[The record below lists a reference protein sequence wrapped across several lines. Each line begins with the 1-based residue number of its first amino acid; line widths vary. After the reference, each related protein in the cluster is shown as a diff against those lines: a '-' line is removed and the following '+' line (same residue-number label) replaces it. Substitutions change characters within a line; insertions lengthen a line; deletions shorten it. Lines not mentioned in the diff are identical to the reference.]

1 MSLGNRNASEK
12 AIEDVLAKYP
22 GITESVL
29 DYQPNSLTF
38 LARQQSVE
46 VGRTDL
52 LFLSGDELLLIE
64 LKAEAATEA
73 HVDQLDK
80 YRDHYE
86 QVVIGEKYPSASQ
99 LVPILL
105 APEIPD
111 RIHSLCDERTLEA
124 VEFDIGDVLQR
135 FENQLFTG
143 HAMFENKPV
152 STGVASL
159 QLINGL
165 IRFLGKSD
173 KPKTKNDCVDNLN
186 RIAKRPSWN
195 HPDDRMGQFI
205 RLGIRLNLI
214 QQVGRPPLPQVD
226 QLRVYQTDKLLL
238 TERGQTYYEEMPD
251 GPERVPP
258 LTVSQANII
267 TELLYERPFYSDV
280 TTGMVVFLDTV
291 YDLSRSSDRVSSES
305 LEEWYPKK
313 SGRSWKGESPS
324 SLVEWYG
331 NYLDEIGLISKVSLT
346 GGETSG
352 YYHHLTPE
360 GAKMLSYLQV
370 DIGKEMIRAQ
380 E

>member
-1 MSLGNRNASEK
+1 MTSDRRNASEK

-22 GITESVL
+22 EITESVL
-29 DYQPNSLTF
+29 DYRPNSLTF
-38 LARQQSVE
+38 LARQQSVG

-64 LKAEAATEA
+64 LKAGSATKA
-73 HVDQLDK
+73 HVSQLEE
-80 YRDHYE
+80 YRNHYT
-86 QVVIGEKYPSASQ
+86 QAVIGEKYPSASE

-105 APEIPD
+105 APKISD
-111 RIHSLCDERTLEA
+111 RIRSACDKRDLKA
-124 VEFDIGDVLQR
+124 VEFNVGEVLQQ

-159 QLINGL
+159 HLIGGL
-165 IRFLGKSD
+165 IRFLGEAD
-173 KPKTKNDCVDNLN
+173 EPKTKNDCVDNLK
-186 RIAKRPSWN
+186 RIAKRPGWN

-214 QQVGRPPLPQVD
+214 QQVGKPPLPRVS
-226 QLRVYQTDKLLL
+226 QLRVHQDDKLLL
-238 TERGQTYYEEMPD
+238 TERGQTYYEGIPD

-258 LTVSQANII
+258 LSVSQADVII
-267 TELLYERPFYSDV
+267 ELLYEQPFYSDV

-291 YDLSRSSDRVSSES
+291 YDLSRSSNRVSSAA

-313 SGRSWKGESPS
+313 SGRNWGGKSPS

-331 NYLDEIGLISKVSLT
+331 NYLDEIGLISKVT
-346 GGETSG
+346 PTRRDTSG
-352 YYHHLTPE
+352 YSHHLTPE

>member
-1 MSLGNRNASEK
+1 MSLDNRNASEK

-22 GITESVL
+22 KITESVL
-29 DYQPNSLTF
+29 DYQQDSLTF
-38 LARQQSVE
+38 LARQQSVK

-64 LKAEAATEA
+64 LKAEPATQA
-73 HVDQLDK
+73 HVEQLEE

-86 QVVIGEKYPSASQ
+86 QVVIGKKYPSASN

-105 APEIPD
+105 SPEISN
-111 RIHSLCDERTLEA
+111 RIRSACSKRGLKA
-124 VEFDIGDVLQR
+124 VEFNVGDVLQQ

-159 QLINGL
+159 HLISGL
-165 IRFLGKSD
+165 IGYLGESD
-173 KPKTKNDCVDNLN
+173 VPKTKNDCVDNLK
-186 RIAKRPSWN
+186 RIAKRPGWN

-214 QQVGRPPLPQVD
+214 QQVGKPPLPQVSR
-226 QLRVYQTDKLLL
+226 LRVSQDDKLLL
-238 TERGQTYYEEMPD
+238 TERGQTYYEELPD
-251 GPERVPP
+251 GPERVPT
-258 LTVSQANII
+258 LSVSQADVI
-267 TELLYERPFYSDV
+267 TDLLYERPFYSDV
-280 TTGMVVFLDTV
+280 TSGMVVFLDTV
-291 YDLSRSSDRVSSES
+291 YDLSRSSDRVSSDA

-313 SGRSWKGESPS
+313 SGRSWSGKSPS

-331 NYLDEIGLISKVSLT
+331 NYLDEIGLIGKVNLT
-346 GGETSG
+346 GEGNDG

-380 E
+380 Q

>member
-1 MSLGNRNASEK
+1 MSSDKRNASEK

-29 DYQPNSLTF
+29 DYRPTSLTF

-73 HVDQLDK
+73 HVSQLEE
-80 YRDHYE
+80 YRDHYK
-86 QVVIGEKYPSASQ
+86 QVVIGEKYPSASE

-105 APEIPD
+105 APEISD
-111 RIHSLCDERTLEA
+111 RIRSECIKRGLIA
-124 VEFDIGDVLQR
+124 VEFNIGDVLQQ
-135 FENQLFTG
+135 FENQLFAG

-159 QLINGL
+159 HLISGL
-165 IRFLGKSD
+165 IQFLGESNE
-173 KPKTKNDCVDNLN
+173 PKTKNDCVDNLEQ
-186 RIAKRPSWN
+186 IAKRPGWT
-195 HPDDRMGQFI
+195 HPADRMGQFI
-205 RLGIRLNLI
+205 RLGVRLNLI
-214 QQVGRPPLPQVD
+214 QQVGKPPLSHVR
-226 QLRVYQTDKLLL
+226 QLRVSQDDKLLL
-238 TERGQTYYEEMPD
+238 TERGQTYYEEMPA

-258 LTVSQANII
+258 LNVSQADII

-291 YDLSRSSDRVSSES
+291 YDLSRSSNRVNSTA

-313 SGRSWKGESPS
+313 SGRSWGGKSPS

-331 NYLDEIGLISKVSLT
+331 NYLDEIGLISKVKLT
-346 GGETSG
+346 EGERNG

>member
-1 MSLGNRNASEK
+1 MSSDDRNASEK

-38 LARQQSVE
+38 LARQQSVK

-52 LFLSGDELLLIE
+52 IFLSGDELLLIE
-64 LKAEAATEA
+64 LKAEPATEA
-73 HVDQLDK
+73 HVDQLEE
-80 YRDHYE
+80 YRGHYE
-86 QVVIGEKYPSASQ
+86 QVVIGEKYPSASE

-105 APEIPD
+105 APEISD
-111 RIHSLCDERTLEA
+111 HIRSVCDKRGLRA
-124 VEFDIGDVLQR
+124 VDFDVEDVLQQ

-159 QLINGL
+159 HLTNGL
-165 IRFLGKSD
+165 IKFLGETD
-173 KPKTKNDCVDNLN
+173 EPKTKDDCVDNLVQ
-186 RIAKRPSWN
+186 IAKRPGWN
-195 HPDDRMGQFI
+195 YPDDRMGQFI

-214 QQVGRPPLPQVD
+214 QQVGKPPLPQVNR
-226 QLRVYQTDKLLL
+226 LRVFQDDKLLL

-251 GPERVPP
+251 GPERVPQ
-258 LTVSQANII
+258 LSVSQADVI

-291 YDLSRSSDRVSSES
+291 YDLSRSSDRVSSAA

-313 SGRSWKGESPS
+313 SGRSWRGKSPS

-346 GGETSG
+346 GEDRNG

>member
-1 MSLGNRNASEK
+1 MSIDNQNASEK

-29 DYQPNSLTF
+29 DYESNSLTF
-38 LARQQSVE
+38 LARQQSVK

-52 LFLSGDELLLIE
+52 LFLSGDDLLLIE
-64 LKAEAATEA
+64 LKAETATEA
-73 HVDQLDK
+73 NVDQLDK

-86 QVVIGEKYPSASQ
+86 QVVIGERYPSASQ

-105 APEIPD
+105 APEVPD
-111 RIHSLCDERTLEA
+111 SIRSECDKRSLKA
-124 VEFDIGDVLQR
+124 VEFNVGDVLQQ

-143 HAMFENKPV
+143 HAMFENKPI

-165 IRFLGKSD
+165 IRYLGESD
-173 KPKTKNDCVDNLN
+173 EPKTKNHCVDNLN
-186 RIAKRPSWN
+186 RIAKRPNWN
-195 HPDDRMGQFI
+195 YPDDRMGQFI

-214 QQVGRPPLPQVD
+214 QQVGKPPLPQVD
-226 QLRVYQTDKLLL
+226 QLRVNQNDKLLL
-238 TERGQTYYEEMPD
+238 TERGQTYYEEMLD

-258 LTVSQANII
+258 LSVSQADVI

-280 TTGMVVFLDTV
+280 STGMVVFLDTV
-291 YDLSRSSDRVSSES
+291 YDLSRSSDRVSSDS

-313 SGRSWKGESPS
+313 AGRSWKGESPS

-331 NYLDEIGLISKVSLT
+331 NYLDEIGLISKVSRAGVDT
-346 GGETSG
+346 NG
-352 YYHHLTPE
+352 YYYHLTPE
-360 GAKMLSYLQV
+360 GAKMLAYLQV
-370 DIGKEMIRAQ
+370 DIGKEMIRTQ